1 MGGEKMQMDLEEGTQ
16 KPIRVYQCENT
27 IEGIL
32 TGIYQAWSKAYGH
45 EYIRLA
51 VPELE
56 DNPNLE
62 FFCEYYTVVPVS
74 EQAEKVART
83 IRDRISVRVYETM
96 IHALFSNRPDKAD
109 AVYHMLVGAF
119 RYGEG
124 ILGHL
129 TEPAVQAVFEM
140 SRYVGNEAH
149 LYNGFLRFEESCNG
163 VMLARFQPINDLL
176 EVVAPDFENRF
187 SRENF
192 IIYDTGR
199 QKAAFHRAGYPFVV
213 RQVTLEEMQQ
223 FMQCSE
229 REMEF
234 QHFWQTFFETIA
246 IAERE
251 NPKLQRNMMPLHYR
265 KYMTE
270 FKQKKADA

>member
-1 MGGEKMQMDLEEGTQ
+1 MEE
-16 KPIRVYQCENT
+16 KPIRVYQCENS

-32 TGIYQAWSKAYGH
+32 SGIYQAWSKAYGH
-45 EYIRLA
+45 EYIRLT

-56 DNPNLE
+56 ENATLS
-62 FFCEYYTVVPVS
+62 FFCEYYTVEPDA

-96 IHALFSNRPDKAD
+96 IRALLSNREDKAD

-119 RYGEG
+119 RYGEA

-129 TEPAVQAVFEM
+129 AEPAVQAVFEM
-140 SRYVGNEAH
+140 NRYVGNEAH
-149 LYNGFLRFEESCNG
+149 LYNGFLRFEESVNG

-176 EVVAPDFENRF
+176 EVVTPHFQGRF
-187 SRENF
+187 GRENF

-199 QKAAFHRAGYPFVV
+199 GKAAFHRAGYPFVV
-213 RQVTLEEMQQ
+213 QKVSGEQMQQ

-229 REMEF
+229 REAEF
-234 QHFWQTFFETIA
+234 QQFWQTFFETIA
-246 IAERE
+246 ITERT
-251 NPKLQRNMMPLHYR
+251 NPKLQRNMLPLHYR

-270 FKQKKADA
+270 FK

>member
-1 MGGEKMQMDLEEGTQ
+1 MQTELENAVS
-16 KPIRVYQCENT
+16 KPIRVYQCENS

-32 TGIYQAWSKAYGH
+32 SGIYQAWSKAYGH
-45 EYIRLA
+45 KYIRLS
-51 VPELE
+51 VPDLE
-56 DNPNLE
+56 ESANLE
-62 FFCEYYTVVPVS
+62 FFCEYFEVTPIP
-74 EQAEKVART
+74 EQAEKVAGT
-83 IRDRISVRVYETM
+83 IRNRISVKVYETM
-96 IHALFSNRPDKAD
+96 IHALLSNRPDKAD

-119 RYGEG
+119 RYGES
-124 ILGHL
+124 ILEHL
-129 TEPAVQAVFEM
+129 AEPAVQAVFEM
-140 SRYVGNEAH
+140 NRYVGNEAH
-149 LYNGFLRFEESCNG
+149 LYNGFLRFEESVNG

-176 EVVAPDFENRF
+176 EVVTPHFENRF

-213 RQVTLEEMQQ
+213 REVTEAEMQQ
-223 FMQCSE
+223 FMHCSE
-229 REMEF
+229 RELQF
-234 QHFWQTFFETIA
+234 QQFWQTFFETIA

-270 FKQKKADA
+270 FKKRGEKNR